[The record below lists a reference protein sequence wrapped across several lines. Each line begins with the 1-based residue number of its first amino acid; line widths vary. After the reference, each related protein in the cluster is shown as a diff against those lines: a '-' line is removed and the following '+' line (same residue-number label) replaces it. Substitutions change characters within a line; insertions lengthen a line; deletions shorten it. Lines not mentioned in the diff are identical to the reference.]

1 MLWNVEG
8 GKSRNG
14 EIIAWYRLG
23 SWEAAAPDTG
33 VSWHLVTKL
42 KWFLLGTPAEGLQ
55 GGFQYLVGM
64 MWLIHKNS
72 FLPLFLC
79 GSKLAFPAGKCG
91 LISVYLLCRERM
103 ARCAWLWCQTCS
115 GPSGRGFFR
124 ELRNKITLVGVERP
138 QLCAGEEQWCVLCV
152 APGIEGN
159 LLGQI
164 KAFSLSSLRTV
175 SVTTCAATWQRWHI
189 GLWKGEGHLTGVQI
203 NWGML
208 FLMIPAFSDSE
219 IVRDTGDLCR
229 KGEEVWCVR
238 DVLKGGR
245 WQCQGQLC
253 LKLEFF
259 IESYFHI
266 ILVIWLAYFFLYS
279 SHNLW
284 CVFKVQSNHL
294 FRDFVPIFPSQI
306 LICGENC

>member
-1 MLWNVEG
+1 M
-8 GKSRNG
+8 
-14 EIIAWYRLG
+14 
-23 SWEAAAPDTG
+23 
-33 VSWHLVTKL
+33 SWHLVTKL
-42 KWFLLGTPAEGLQ
+42 KWFLLVTPAEGLQ

-152 APGIEGN
+152 APGIEGS

-175 SVTTCAATWQRWHI
+175 SVTTCAATWQR
-189 GLWKGEGHLTGVQI
+189 
-203 NWGML
+203 
-208 FLMIPAFSDSE
+208 
-219 IVRDTGDLCR
+219 
-229 KGEEVWCVR
+229 
-238 DVLKGGR
+238 
-245 WQCQGQLC
+245 
-253 LKLEFF
+253 
-259 IESYFHI
+259 
-266 ILVIWLAYFFLYS
+266 
-279 SHNLW
+279 
-284 CVFKVQSNHL
+284 
-294 FRDFVPIFPSQI
+294 
-306 LICGENC
+306 